1 MFSFECCSEFNIAT
15 AFYTSTADKIIAFSA
30 VFKSFGIKRIIAFF
44 IGLDFVY
51 ILLNQFVIF
60 IISALKQ
67 KTSLAFTKFHYLST
81 MNLTTLQGGIFA
93 IKPSDVSSKSLNSAG
108 FTFSLFSNVL

>member
-1 MFSFECCSEFNIAT
+1 MFSFECSSEFNIAT
-15 AFYTSTADKIIAFSA
+15 AFNTSAADKIIALSA
-30 VFKSFGIKRIIAFF
+30 VFKPLRIKRIVAFF
-44 IGLDFVY
+44 FGLYFIYV
-51 ILLNQFVIF
+51 LLNKLIVF
-60 IISALKQ
+60 IVSALKQ

-93 IKPSDVSSKSLNSAG
+93 IKPSAVSSKSLNSSG